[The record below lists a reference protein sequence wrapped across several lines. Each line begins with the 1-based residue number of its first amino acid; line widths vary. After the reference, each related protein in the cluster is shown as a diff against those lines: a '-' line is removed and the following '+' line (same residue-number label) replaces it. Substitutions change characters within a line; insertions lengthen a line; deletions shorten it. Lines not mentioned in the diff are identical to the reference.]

1 MTRLI
6 RLSEVLTRN
15 GQSRSAFYNGISRGI
30 EPRAIKIGPRAA
42 AWYEDEVN
50 AVVQARIAGLSDNE
64 LRALVKRLHAKR
76 AELKKLALGA

>member
-6 RLSEVLTRN
+6 RLSEVLDRT
-15 GQSRSAFYNGISRGI
+15 GQSRSAFYNDIANGVACRS
-30 EPRAIKIGPRAA
+30 IKIGPRAA

-76 AELKKLALGA
+76 AELKKLALAA